1 AHKMVRFGRF
11 LHSKSSL
18 LWPSHRVRR
27 FIMNSVYLM
36 LFISCLLMV
45 VVSRAVDEDVK
56 ISDEAPIGSLSADG
70 NHAIEKRCVDCPFYC
85 DLFWCY
91 PCSLFCPDNCC

>member
-1 AHKMVRFGRF
+1 MVRFGRF

-56 ISDEAPIGSLSADG
+56 STVVGHWDTVEYRSITDP
-70 NHAIEKRCVDCPFYC
+70 
-85 DLFWCY
+85 
-91 PCSLFCPDNCC
+91 